1 MIDLRYEMN
10 AILDEFADTALLLR
24 LDSARTCECVD
35 TLSLSARPD
44 CKKCLGTGKIARAE
58 KMRIRS
64 KQSSSQD
71 TLPKVMTE
79 ETIGSVAVGVREF
92 YLPYTNRI
100 KQNDYIIFCEW
111 NGNIPLFNEYTT
123 TFRILNVDPLKGDG
137 GRLEYLKATSN
148 SNPINAL
155 IRFNSITHNIQG
167 SQYYLAI
174 RED

>member
-1 MIDLRYEMN
+1 MIDLRYELN
-10 AILDEFADTALLLR
+10 EIFNEFADTALLLR

-35 TLSLSARPD
+35 TLSLAAKPD
-44 CKKCLGTGKIARAE
+44 CKKCLGTGKVARAE

-71 TLPKVMTE
+71 TLPKTMTDE
-79 ETIGSVAVGVREF
+79 SIGSVAVGVREF

-111 NGNIPLFNEYTT
+111 NGNIPLFNEYTVIYK
-123 TFRILNVDPLKGDG
+123 ILNVDPLKGDS

-148 SNPINAL
+148 SNPINARL
-155 IRFNSITHNIQG
+155 RFNSIIQNIQG